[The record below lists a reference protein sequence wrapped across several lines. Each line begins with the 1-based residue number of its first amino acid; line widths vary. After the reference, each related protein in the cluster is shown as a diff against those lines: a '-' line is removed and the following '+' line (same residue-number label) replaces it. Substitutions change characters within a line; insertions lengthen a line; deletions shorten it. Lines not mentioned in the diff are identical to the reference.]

1 MKIDL
6 YTKAVLTVIAVSL
19 SVIAFR
25 SIDVVPE
32 ANAQGSGF
40 PKPIDVNVISVCGS
54 RITPNYD
61 GSLNVKVTNTPVV
74 KLNMPYNGGLDVR
87 VTNPVKID
95 VPYSGLDVRVT
106 NMK

>member
-1 MKIDL
+1 MKVDL

-25 SIDVVPE
+25 SVDVVPV

-40 PKPIDVNVISVCGS
+40 SKPIDVNVISVCGS
-54 RITPNYD
+54 RVTPNYD
-61 GSLNVKVTNTPVV
+61 GSLNVK
-74 KLNMPYNGGLDVR
+74 

-106 NMK
+106 NLK

>member
-1 MKIDL
+1 MKVDL

-25 SIDVVPE
+25 SVDVVPV

-40 PKPIDVNVISVCGS
+40 SKPIDVNVISVCGS
-54 RITPNYD
+54 RVTPNYD
-61 GSLNVKVTNTPVV
+61 GSLNVKVANTPSV
-74 KLNMPYNGGLDVR
+74 KLDMPYSGGLDVK

-106 NMK
+106 NLK

>member
-19 SVIAFR
+19 SVIAFK
-25 SIDVVPE
+25 SVDVVPV

-40 PKPIDVNVISVCGS
+40 SKPIDVNVISVCGS
-54 RITPNYD
+54 RISANYD
-61 GSLNVKVTNTPVV
+61 GSLDVKVTNTPNV
-74 KLNMPYNGGLDVR
+74 KMDMPYNGLDVR